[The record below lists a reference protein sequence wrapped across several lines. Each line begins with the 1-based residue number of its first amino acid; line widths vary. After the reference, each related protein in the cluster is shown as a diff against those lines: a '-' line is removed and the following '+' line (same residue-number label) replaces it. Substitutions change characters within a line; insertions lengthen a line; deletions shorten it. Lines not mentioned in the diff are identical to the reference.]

1 MNARKKAGDVAIGIG
16 ALNYVDEVAST
27 SLHTVRIERMAYS
40 PEAVGHLPNGK
51 IVFVEGAAPG
61 DVAEVEV
68 FEDRKTFARGRI
80 AKLVEASPNRVNPA
94 SPTDLLCGTAPW
106 QHLSYEAQL
115 KAKRANVLDALIRTA
130 KFEIERAE
138 SLVEACIPSKREW
151 GYRNKL
157 EIACAN
163 DEEGRFITG
172 FHKEGSDELIAA
184 DSSKLAHKQIEK
196 APKALC
202 GAIRY
207 AQGSRDLGIY
217 RIGVR
222 HSLATGALEVA
233 LWTKPGPF
241 PRALFAKT
249 IASACKPTG
258 IIRVLAEPGKA
269 RKIKGV
275 EVLDGHGRWH
285 ERIGEVE
292 FATQA
297 PSFFQVNTAQ
307 ATKLV
312 DIVLEDLGDVNGAYV
327 ADLYAGGGTFS
338 VPLALAGAEVVAV
351 ESAGSSVRDLRVN
364 AEDNGVDIEIVGGD
378 AARELEMLGEL
389 DALVVDPPRS
399 GLAESVIGDIATAK
413 PGRVV
418 YVSCNP
424 STWARD
430 VARLEEQG
438 YKLIAAK
445 PLDMFPQTYH
455 VEIASFFE
463 PA

>member
-1 MNARKKAGDVAIGIG
+1 MNARKKSGDVAIGIG
-16 ALNYVDEVAST
+16 AINLEDDVPT
-27 SLHTVRIERMAYS
+27 SLHTVQIERMAYS
-40 PEAVGHLPNGK
+40 PDAVGHLPNGK

-61 DVAEVEV
+61 DTAEVEV
-68 FEDRKTFARGRI
+68 FEDKKTFARGRI
-80 AKLVEASPNRVNPA
+80 AKLLEPSPDRVNPS
-94 SPTDLLCGTAPW
+94 SPIDMTCGTAPW
-106 QHLSYEAQL
+106 QHLSYSAQL
-115 KAKRANVLDALIRTA
+115 DAKRANVVDALVRTA
-130 KFEIERAE
+130 KLDVERAE
-138 SLVEACIPSKREW
+138 SIVEPCIPSKREW

-157 EIACAN
+157 EIACGT
-163 DEEGRFITG
+163 DEGGRFIVG
-172 FHKEGSDELIAA
+172 FHKEGTDELVAA
-184 DSSKLAHKQIEK
+184 DSSKLVHKQIEK

-222 HSLATGALEVA
+222 HSLATSALEVA

-249 IASACKPTG
+249 IASTCKPTG

-275 EVLDGHGRWH
+275 EVLDGHGRWR
-285 ERIGEVE
+285 ERLGDVE

-307 ATKLV
+307 AMKLV
-312 DIVLEDLGDVNGAYV
+312 DVVLAGLGDVNGAYV

-364 AEDNGVDIEIVGGD
+364 AEENGVDIDVVGGD

-399 GLAESVIGDIATAK
+399 GLAESVVGDIATAK
-413 PGRVV
+413 PGRVA

-430 VARLEEQG
+430 VARFADSG